1 MYDVE
6 KTFNELMKTHQ
17 VDGFVA
23 DHTQHVFV
31 LESPHIEEIK
41 HGMPVSGSSGK
52 SMSSVLFNNR
62 MLLPLGR
69 LVKKNQT
76 ENMGDV
82 LLDKIGLM
90 NVCNI
95 PMQKSAYEDP
105 EVVSLRG
112 KVDTVKYEDFFRFLE
127 RVRTNQTA
135 LYATPECN
143 KLQEIIL
150 ADFKKRMEPFVGRK
164 LTFIPCGKFANKFFR
179 MLDLDMSSWTVVYDV
194 PHPSYNNWEKPI
206 YAERIKH
213 MKQILGDASDNN

>member
-1 MYDVE
+1 MQNVE
-6 KTFNELMKTHQ
+6 LIFNNLMRTHK
-17 VDGFVA
+17 VDGFVS
-23 DHTQHVFV
+23 DNTEHIFV

-41 HGMPVSGSSGK
+41 FGMPVSGSSGK

-76 ENMGDV
+76 ENMGDT

-95 PMQKSAYEDP
+95 PMQRSAYENR
-105 EVVSLRG
+105 EVINLRG
-112 KVDTVKYEDFFRFLE
+112 SVDTDEYADFFRFME

-135 LYATPECN
+135 VYATAECN
-143 KLQEIIL
+143 KLQEVIL
-150 ADFKKRMEPFVGRK
+150 ADFKKRIEPLVGK
-164 LTFIPCGKFANKFFR
+164 KVTFIPCGKFANKFFR

-194 PHPSYNNWEKPI
+194 PHPSYNNWEKVA
-206 YAERIKH
+206 YAAHIDR
-213 MKQILGDASDNN
+213 MKKALGI